1 MKKKQ
6 TTTIDYYII
15 IIIYWF
21 KLVNNLKNINWYE
34 VLVCIKFKKY
44 KLIIFISLYI
54 NINFFII
61 IKLVYL
67 KNNNKML
74 NILIKLEIKTY
85 KLQESIYRIEIKIY
99 VFKKKKVK
107 TAHSTE
113 KNDSFNI
120 SITCSKFLSN

>member
-1 MKKKQ
+1 
-6 TTTIDYYII
+6 
-15 IIIYWF
+15 
-21 KLVNNLKNINWYE
+21 
-34 VLVCIKFKKY
+34 
-44 KLIIFISLYI
+44 
-54 NINFFII
+54 
-61 IKLVYL
+61 
-67 KNNNKML
+67 ML